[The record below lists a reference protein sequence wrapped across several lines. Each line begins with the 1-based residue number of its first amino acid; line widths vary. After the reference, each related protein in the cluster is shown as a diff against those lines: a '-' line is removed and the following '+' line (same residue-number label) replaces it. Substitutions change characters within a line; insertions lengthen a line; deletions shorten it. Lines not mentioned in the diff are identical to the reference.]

1 MKPNGNHHASAILR
15 TFTHGN
21 LRQRTGNFNSFL
33 AMYGTPRYDVT
44 SRITRLILMTNRMEV
59 VLSYLGIHVIFTP
72 RQGYKVCVYYPRDR
86 HPTTTTT
93 LYSNTHTH
101 THTPCVL
108 HRPYIH
114 IVRDVTHARRH
125 RIGDKTRVAGRAEI

>member
-59 VLSYLGIHVIFTP
+59 VVFF
-72 RQGYKVCVYYPRDR
+72 
-86 HPTTTTT
+86 
-93 LYSNTHTH
+93 
-101 THTPCVL
+101 
-108 HRPYIH
+108 
-114 IVRDVTHARRH
+114 VRIDIDMKKLTVRTRRH
-125 RIGDKTRVAGRAEI
+125 AFIA